1 MKDPI
6 SKWANDAQ
14 KKENMESNQLMN
26 ILRSEAVWEFTKAE
40 YTDNLTNEIMD
51 YLRNQF
57 KINPQ
62 SDKDDMVYSQIWMTI
77 NMNNLK
83 IKEQIKTK

>member
-14 KKENMESNQLMN
+14 KKENMENNQLMN
-26 ILRSEAVWEFTKAE
+26 ILRSEAVYE
-40 YTDNLTNEIMD
+40 YTNHIYIDNLTNEIMD

>member
-14 KKENMESNQLMN
+14 KKENMENNQLMN

-40 YTDNLTNEIMD
+40 YTDELTNQIMD
-51 YLRNQF
+51 YLRKQF

>member
-40 YTDNLTNEIMD
+40 YTDELTNQIMD
-51 YLRNQF
+51 YLRKQF